1 MSESAV
7 AVLIASRNPAYAAG
21 LATFLDT
28 PPFRACVAHTAH
40 AALDLADEDAPA
52 LAIVDWRLGDA
63 TGPELA
69 AELAARHPG
78 ARVLLCVP
86 EDGAETQAALAA
98 GASGVLLP
106 TWTREAVLEAVG
118 DALEGVAHLDGE
130 AARSLADLARRTEP
144 RRVLL
149 TDQERV
155 VLRLM
160 RLQLTYKEIALQ
172 LGISWHTVRSHA
184 QSILRKLGVHS
195 RRDLDAWDARLGS
208 PSRTAVGGRR

>member
-28 PPFRACVAHTAH
+28 PPFRAAVAHTAH
-40 AALDLADEDAPA
+40 AALDLAGQDPPS
-52 LAIVDWRLGDA
+52 LAIIDWELGDA
-63 TGPELA
+63 PGPELA
-69 AELAARHPG
+69 AELAAQHPG
-78 ARVLLCVP
+78 ARVLFCVP
-86 EDGAETQAALAA
+86 EDAAEMQAALAS
-98 GASGVLLP
+98 GASGVLLS

-118 DALEGVAHLDGE
+118 DALEGVAALDRE
-130 AARSLADLARRTEP
+130 AVRSLSDLARRTEP

-160 RLQLTYKEIALQ
+160 RLQLTYKEIALH

-208 PSRTAVGGRR
+208 PSRTTVGGRR